1 MSSTYQKFYSL
12 VDEQQKTFI
21 NHLAEWVAINDVSTN
36 LSCRD
41 KVLEMVQIAK
51 KEYEELGAKMWTVEN
66 PKGMQIGPNGE
77 EVPYPPILLGQYPP
91 KLDEKKKTILIY
103 GHLDVQPALKSDGW
117 DTDPWVLT
125 EVDGKLYGRGSTDDK
140 GPVLGWLLAMQSLK
154 KLDMDLPVNIKFCLE
169 AMEESNSEGL
179 EEVINDTCPDF
190 FRNDVDGTVIS
201 DNYWLGTSKPCLTYG
216 LRGIGCWS
224 IEVECAKQDLHSGV
238 YGGTIHEAMTDLIS
252 LMGTLVE
259 NTGKIKIE
267 GIYDHIDPVTE
278 EEEAIYRAIDFDVK
292 AYADSIRGNLMHPT
306 KEITLQHRWRQ
317 PSLSLHGIEGAFY
330 EPGEKT
336 VIPRKV
342 IGKFSIR
349 IVPSLTGS
357 IVAKLVAD
365 HFEKEIK
372 KLNTPN
378 RITLSKPEIDDYWV
392 GNPNGFLFEAGKAAT
407 KYVYNVDPDLTREG
421 GSIPVTIHFAKATG
435 KDVILVPMGA
445 GDDGAHAQNEK
456 INKRNFIE
464 GIKLLG
470 TFLMEL
476 K

>member
-1 MSSTYQKFYSL
+1 
-12 VDEQQKTFI
+12 
-21 NHLAEWVAINDVSTN
+21 
-36 LSCRD
+36 
-41 KVLEMVQIAK
+41 
-51 KEYEELGAKMWTVEN
+51 
-66 PKGMQIGPNGE
+66 
-77 EVPYPPILLGQYPP
+77 
-91 KLDEKKKTILIY
+91 
-103 GHLDVQPALKSDGW
+103 
-117 DTDPWVLT
+117 
-125 EVDGKLYGRGSTDDK
+125 
-140 GPVLGWLLAMQSLK
+140 
-154 KLDMDLPVNIKFCLE
+154 
-169 AMEESNSEGL
+169 
-179 EEVINDTCPDF
+179 
-190 FRNDVDGTVIS
+190 
-201 DNYWLGTSKPCLTYG
+201 
-216 LRGIGCWS
+216 
-224 IEVECAKQDLHSGV
+224 
-238 YGGTIHEAMTDLIS
+238 
-252 LMGTLVE
+252 
-259 NTGKIKIE
+259 
-267 GIYDHIDPVTE
+267 
-278 EEEAIYRAIDFDVK
+278 
-292 AYADSIRGNLMHPT
+292 MHPT
-306 KEITLQHRWRQ
+306 KEVTLQHRWRQ